1 MPPKT
6 RLIDRQEQWQTAL
19 ADPELGKPEQETARR
34 YRITQRHRH
43 VGDY

>member
-19 ADPELGKPEQETARR
+19 ADPELGKPEQE
-34 YRITQRHRH
+34 
-43 VGDY
+43 G